1 MAKVK
6 FTKNELKKQKDQL
19 KRFKRYLP
27 TLQLKKQQLQI
38 EIRNVEAKQEEVR
51 RAQEM
56 AKKELEVWI
65 GVFGEDLPLGEY
77 VKVEA
82 IKRGEGNI
90 AGVDIPTFM
99 GVDYQDISYDPM
111 LLPAWVDPGIEAL
124 QKIVAYDLEIAV
136 LNEQIALLAAELRT
150 TTQRVNLFEKVKI
163 PETKDNIRQ
172 INIYLGDQQTAAV
185 VRGKIAKGKVVVQ
198 GASA

>member
-51 RAQEM
+51 KAQEA
-56 AKKELEVWI
+56 AKKALEVWI

-99 GVDYQDISYDPM
+99 GVDYQDISYNPM
-111 LLPAWVDPGIEAL
+111 ILPAWVDPGIEAL

-136 LNEQIALLAAELRT
+136 LNEQIELLAAELRT

>member
-51 RAQEM
+51 QAQEM

-77 VKVEA
+77 VKVES

-99 GVDYQDISYDPM
+99 GVDYQAISYNPM
-111 LLPAWVDPGIEAL
+111 LLSAWVDLGIEAL

>member
-1 MAKVK
+1 
-6 FTKNELKKQKDQL
+6 
-19 KRFKRYLP
+19 
-27 TLQLKKQQLQI
+27 
-38 EIRNVEAKQEEVR
+38 
-51 RAQEM
+51 
-56 AKKELEVWI
+56 
-65 GVFGEDLPLGEY
+65 
-77 VKVEA
+77 
-82 IKRGEGNI
+82 
-90 AGVDIPTFM
+90 
-99 GVDYQDISYDPM
+99 
-111 LLPAWVDPGIEAL
+111 L

>member
-51 RAQEM
+51 KAQEA
-56 AKKELEVWI
+56 AKKALEVWI

-82 IKRGEGNI
+82 IKRGKGTSPVWI
-90 AGVDIPTFM
+90 YPPSWASTT
-99 GVDYQDISYDPM
+99 
-111 LLPAWVDPGIEAL
+111 
-124 QKIVAYDLEIAV
+124 
-136 LNEQIALLAAELRT
+136 RT
-150 TTQRVNLFEKVKI
+150 
-163 PETKDNIRQ
+163 
-172 INIYLGDQQTAAV
+172 
-185 VRGKIAKGKVVVQ
+185 
-198 GASA
+198 SATIL